1 MRLNHLLS
9 IALGILQLAF
19 AAPKPVEN
27 EARKAADRL
36 VFAHFMVFP
45 LTLFIRPDS

>member
-9 IALGILQLAF
+9 IALGVLQLAF
-19 AAPKPVEN
+19 AAPKPVGN
-27 EARKAADRL
+27 EARKATDRL

-45 LTLFIRPDS
+45 WTLFLWPDI